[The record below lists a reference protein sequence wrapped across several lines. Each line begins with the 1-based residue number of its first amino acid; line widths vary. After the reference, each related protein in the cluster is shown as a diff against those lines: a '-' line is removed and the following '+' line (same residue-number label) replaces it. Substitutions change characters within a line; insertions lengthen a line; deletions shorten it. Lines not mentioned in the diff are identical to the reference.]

1 LNYVFDLTTF
11 LINLYKGRIDEEGC
25 IGPGRIKYYGKTD
38 KIEILNIQEDTFDL
52 GELELITSDGKPIIV
67 VALLNYQITDPVT
80 AIINVRN
87 WDQAIRLVCAC
98 LLRDAVG
105 YNTFD
110 TLQMD
115 KKKIQNNME
124 VI

>member
-1 LNYVFDLTTF
+1 
-11 LINLYKGRIDEEGC
+11 
-25 IGPGRIKYYGKTD
+25 
-38 KIEILNIQEDTFDL
+38 
-52 GELELITSDGKPIIV
+52 

-87 WDQAIRLVCAC
+87 WDQAIKLVCAC

-115 KKKIQNNME
+115 KKKIQNDIE
-124 VI
+124 VIKKYCLIIFYFRRNIFCFSIFKTDLAAITINW